1 MAKTTDSFLDKE
13 QISINKHDYIIS
25 KIPAFQAQHIFMKMY
40 EYIAD
45 NDIGSIPDTL
55 IAELLSYTAAINDSK
70 AEVVLENP
78 TIVNMMVPSCI
89 DLFTLETKM
98 IEKNFDFLFDGS
110 LSKVFEGIQSK
121 MGKAL
126 KNSKI

>member
-13 QISINKHDYIIS
+13 QITIGKHEYIIS
-25 KIPAFQAQHIFMKMY
+25 KIPAFQAQHIFVKMY
-40 EYIAD
+40 DYIAA
-45 NDIGSIPDTL
+45 NDFGSIPDTL
-55 IAELLSYTAAINDSK
+55 IMELLSYTAVLNDSK
-70 AEVVLENP
+70 AEIVLENP
-78 TIVNMMVPSCI
+78 TIVNMMIPNCI

-121 MGKAL
+121 MSKAL
-126 KNSKI
+126 NNSKI